1 MVPPLKGVREGSPL
15 PKKKGSIGMK
25 LKKIL
30 GVFALSAVLVCSLGG
45 VVGCSNTEQLIR
57 DSLTEEIDQYKNVDE
72 SAIEEIDQAIP
83 ATQMEMLGLNSE
95 ELAKAILSGFD
106 GTVDSVTVNG
116 DKAEAIVTITS
127 KSLSNMESELTDIIS
142 DAQDAPELK
151 GKGLDDIYKW
161 CGQKMMEYINNAPVE
176 THEPITVEYVKN
188 GNTWAPTAASTN
200 EMQSVIFG

>member
-1 MVPPLKGVREGSPL
+1 MVPLFKGVREGSPL

-25 LKKIL
+25 LKRIL

-57 DSLTEEIDQYKNVDE
+57 DSLTEEIDQYKNVD
-72 SAIEEIDQAIP
+72 
-83 ATQMEMLGLNSE
+83 

-188 GNTWAPTAASTN
+188 GNTWAPTAASTS